1 MDLRQLEIIR
11 AIAEAGSFTGAGER
25 LHVSQSAISR
35 QILLLED
42 ELNEAVFLRVGRRIR
57 ITPAG
62 EALLQLS
69 HRVFQD
75 LKDTVALISDSR
87 QALRGP
93 VRLVGGMTVSLYVF
107 PGLLREFQRLHPLSE
122 IKIWAGATDLCIA
135 SIRAGT
141 ADLGLLTLPIAAS
154 DLVTVPAIDE
164 ELLLVTSVNHPLARK
179 KRIVA
184 QDLRREHFILFES
197 GSNTRRVLDEFFVRE
212 NIEPQIVM
220 ETENVEIIK
229 ALVRTNVGVSI
240 VSFQSVARE
249 FASGQLFCA
258 RIVGQELLRR
268 TGWVYA
274 KANRVPRAVQ
284 EVLAAFER
292 IRGKLKLSPGSSR
305 PRKAAQTPPPPAAAG
320 PAQDREQADG
330 EPGLDRD

>member
-11 AIAEAGSFTGAGER
+11 AIAEAGSFTGAGEK

-35 QILLLED
+35 QILLLEE

-75 LKDTVALISDSR
+75 LKDTVSFISDSR

-107 PGLLREFQRLHPLSE
+107 PALLREFRRIHPQADL
-122 IKIWAGATDLCIA
+122 KIWAGATDKCIA
-135 SIRAGT
+135 AIRAGT
-141 ADLGLLTLPIAAS
+141 ADLGMLTLPIDEPDIVS
-154 DLVTVPAIDE
+154 VPALAE
-164 ELLLVTSVNHPLARK
+164 ELLLVASPSHPLARK

-184 QDLRREHFILFES
+184 QDLKKQNFVLFEP
-197 GSNTRRVLDEFFVRE
+197 GSNTRRVIDEFFLRE
-212 NIEPQIVM
+212 NVDARIVM

-229 ALVRTNVGVSI
+229 ALVRHNIGITI
-240 VSFQSVARE
+240 ISFQSVARE
-249 FASGQLFCA
+249 YASGQLFCA
-258 RIVGQELLRR
+258 RIAGQELIRK

-274 KANRVPRAVQ
+274 RSNRIPRSVQ
-284 EVLAAFER
+284 EVLSAFER
-292 IRGKLKLSPGSSR
+292 IRPKLRLSIASKSGP
-305 PRKAAQTPPPPAAAG
+305 PRAKAAAPAPAPPAS
-320 PAQDREQADG
+320 PAPAPTETA
-330 EPGLDRD
+330 

>member
-35 QILLLED
+35 QILLLEE

-75 LKDTVALISDSR
+75 LKDTVALIGDSR

-107 PGLLREFQRLHPLSE
+107 PALLREFQRVHPQSE
-122 IKIWAGATDLCIA
+122 IKIWAGATDRCLA
-135 SIRAGT
+135 AIRAGT
-141 ADLGLLTLPIAAS
+141 ADCGLLTLPIES
-154 DLVTVPAIDE
+154 PDMVTVPAMEE
-164 ELLLVTSVNHPLARK
+164 ELLIVTAPTHPLARK
-179 KRIVA
+179 RRIVA
-184 QDLRREHFILFES
+184 DDLRGQHFVLFES
-197 GSNTRRVLDEFFVRE
+197 GSNTRRALDEFFVRE
-212 NIEPQIVM
+212 KIEPRIVM

-229 ALVRTNVGVSI
+229 SMVAAGLGITLIPYAAIARDVR
-240 VSFQSVARE
+240 ARR
-249 FASGQLFCA
+249 FAFA
-258 RIVGQELLRR
+258 RLRGR
-268 TGWVYA
+268 PPYRETGWVYL
-274 KANRVPRAVQ
+274 KGETQPRAVT
-284 EVLAAFER
+284 EMLKTFESMKDAF
-292 IRGKLKLSPGSSR
+292 GSR
-305 PRKAAQTPPPPAAAG
+305 LPAS
-320 PAQDREQADG
+320 
-330 EPGLDRD
+330 

>member
-11 AIAEAGSFTGAGER
+11 AIADAGSFTGAGEK

-35 QILLLED
+35 QILLLEE

-69 HRVFQD
+69 HRVFAD

-107 PGLLREFQRLHPLSE
+107 PALLREFRRVHPQAEL
-122 IKIWAGATDLCIA
+122 KIWAGSTEKCTAA
-135 SIRAGT
+135 IRAGT
-141 ADLGLLTLPIAAS
+141 ADLGLLTLPIEEP
-154 DLVTVPAIDE
+154 DLVSVPAIAE
-164 ELLLVTSVNHPLARK
+164 ELLLVTSPTHPLARK
-179 KRIVA
+179 KRIIA
-184 QDLRREHFILFES
+184 ADLRRQNFVLFES
-197 GSNTRRVLDEFFVRE
+197 GSNTRRVIDEFFLRE
-212 NIEPQIVM
+212 NLDPKIVM

-229 ALVRTNVGVSI
+229 AMVKTGMGVGI
-240 VSFQSVARE
+240 VPYQAVARE
-249 FASGQLFCA
+249 VRAGQFFCT
-258 RIVGQELLRR
+258 RIDGHQLVRE

-274 KANRVPRAVQ
+274 RANRVPRVIH
-284 EVLAAFER
+284 ELLAAFDAVK
-292 IRGKLKLSPGSSR
+292 GKFRLAPPSRRQSP
-305 PRKAAQTPPPPAAAG
+305 AG
-320 PAQDREQADG
+320 T
-330 EPGLDRD
+330 

>member
-1 MDLRQLEIIR
+1 LEENRIMDLRQLEIIR
-11 AIAEAGSFTGAGER
+11 AIAEAGSFTGAGDK

-35 QILLLED
+35 QILLLEE

-75 LKDTVALISDSR
+75 LKDTVSFISDSR

-107 PGLLREFQRLHPLSE
+107 PALLREFRRIHPQADL
-122 IKIWAGATDLCIA
+122 KIWAGATDRCTA
-135 SIRAGT
+135 AIRAGT
-141 ADLGLLTLPIAAS
+141 ADLGLLTLPIEEP
-154 DLVTVPAIDE
+154 DLVAIPALAE
-164 ELLLVTSVNHPLARK
+164 ELLLVTSANHPLARK

-184 QDLRREHFILFES
+184 QDLRRQNFVLFES
-197 GSNTRRVLDEFFVRE
+197 GSNTRRVIDEFFIRDNV
-212 NIEPQIVM
+212 EPRIVM

-229 ALVRTNVGVSI
+229 ALVRYNIGITI
-240 VSFQSVARE
+240 ISFQAVARE

-258 RIVGQELLRR
+258 RIAGQELIRK

-274 KANRVPRAVQ
+274 RSNRIPRSVE
-284 EVLAAFER
+284 EVLSAFER
-292 IRGKLKLSPGSSR
+292 IRPKLRLSIASKGGSR
-305 PRKAAQTPPPPAAAG
+305 PKPAAPPAAA
-320 PAQDREQADG
+320 PASNGSTPPAESS
-330 EPGLDRD
+330 

>member
-35 QILLLED
+35 QILLLEE

-107 PGLLREFQRLHPLSE
+107 PDPAARVPAASIRKSE
-122 IKIWAGATDLCIA
+122 IKIWAGATDRCIA
-135 SIRAGT
+135 AIRAGT
-141 ADLGLLTLPIAAS
+141 ADLGLLTLPIDAARS
-154 DLVTVPAIDE
+154 RHGPGHRGGAA
-164 ELLLVTSVNHPLARK
+164 ARHVADPSARAQA
-179 KRIVA
+179 RIVA
-184 QDLRREHFILFES
+184 GRSARQHFVLFES
-197 GSNTRRVLDEFFVRE
+197 GSNTRRALDEFFLRE
-212 NIEPQIVM
+212 NLEPQIVM

-229 ALVRTNVGVSI
+229 ALVRTNVGI
-240 VSFQSVARE
+240 TIISFQSVARE
-249 FASGQLFCA
+249 FASGQLFCGRIAGA
-258 RIVGQELLRR
+258 R
-268 TGWVYA
+268 
-274 KANRVPRAVQ
+274 
-284 EVLAAFER
+284 
-292 IRGKLKLSPGSSR
+292 
-305 PRKAAQTPPPPAAAG
+305 
-320 PAQDREQADG
+320 
-330 EPGLDRD
+330 

>member
-35 QILLLED
+35 QILLLEE

-75 LKDTVALISDSR
+75 LKDTVALIGDAR

-93 VRLVGGMTVSLYVF
+93 VRLVGGMTVGLYVF
-107 PGLLREFQRLHPLSE
+107 PALLREFQRVHPQSE
-122 IKIWAGATDLCIA
+122 IKIWAGATDRCIA
-135 SIRAGT
+135 AIRAGT
-141 ADLGLLTLPIAAS
+141 ADCGLLTLPIES
-154 DLVTVPAIDE
+154 PDMVTVPAMEE
-164 ELLLVTSVNHPLARK
+164 ELLLVTAPTHPLARK
-179 KRIVA
+179 RRIVA
-184 QDLRREHFILFES
+184 DDLRGQHFVLFES
-197 GSNTRRVLDEFFVRE
+197 GSNTRRALDEFFVRE
-212 NIEPQIVM
+212 KIEPRIVM

-229 ALVRTNVGVSI
+229 ALVRSNVGITI
-240 VSFQSVARE
+240 VSFQAVARE
-249 FASGQLFCA
+249 FASRQLFCA
-258 RIVGQELLRR
+258 RIAGQNLVRR

-292 IRGKLKLSPGSSR
+292 IKPRLKVGPSGNRPKRG
-305 PRKAAQTPPPPAAAG
+305 AAAA
-320 PAQDREQADG
+320 PAVPA
-330 EPGLDRD
+330 GLAATPAPEE

>member
-35 QILLLED
+35 QILLLEE

-75 LKDTVALISDSR
+75 LKDTVSLISDSR

-107 PGLLREFQRLHPLSE
+107 PALLREFQRVHPLSE
-122 IKIWAGATDLCIA
+122 IKIWAGATDRCLA
-135 SIRAGT
+135 AIRAGT
-141 ADLGLLTLPIAAS
+141 ADCGLLTLPIDVP
-154 DLVTVPAIDE
+154 DLVTIPAMEE
-164 ELLLVTSVNHPLARK
+164 ELLVVTSPNHPLARK

-184 QDLRREHFILFES
+184 QDLRGQHFVLFES
-197 GSNTRRVLDEFFVRE
+197 GSNTRRALDEFFLRE
-212 NIEPQIVM
+212 QIDPKIVM

-229 ALVRTNVGVSI
+229 ALVRTNLGI
-240 VSFQSVARE
+240 TIISFQAVARE
-249 FASGQLFCA
+249 FASNQLFCA
-258 RIVGQELLRR
+258 RLAGQELIRR

-284 EVLAAFER
+284 EVLTSFER
-292 IRGKLKLSPGSSR
+292 IRPRLKLSLSGSR
-305 PRKAAQTPPPPAAAG
+305 LRKPVVPAPAAT
-320 PAQDREQADG
+320 
-330 EPGLDRD
+330 PGLEVAPEPRES

>member
-1 MDLRQLEIIR
+1 MSVDLRQLEIIR

-107 PGLLREFQRLHPLSE
+107 PTLLREFQRAHPQSE
-122 IKIWAGATDLCIA
+122 IKIWAGATDRCLA
-135 SIRAGT
+135 AIRAGT
-141 ADLGLLTLPIAAS
+141 ADCGLLTLPS
-154 DLVTVPAIDE
+154 NRP
-164 ELLLVTSVNHPLARK
+164 TS
-179 KRIVA
+179 
-184 QDLRREHFILFES
+184 
-197 GSNTRRVLDEFFVRE
+197 
-212 NIEPQIVM
+212 
-220 ETENVEIIK
+220 
-229 ALVRTNVGVSI
+229 
-240 VSFQSVARE
+240 
-249 FASGQLFCA
+249 
-258 RIVGQELLRR
+258 
-268 TGWVYA
+268 
-274 KANRVPRAVQ
+274 
-284 EVLAAFER
+284 
-292 IRGKLKLSPGSSR
+292 
-305 PRKAAQTPPPPAAAG
+305 
-320 PAQDREQADG
+320 
-330 EPGLDRD
+330 

>member
-35 QILLLED
+35 QILLLEE

-75 LKDTVALISDSR
+75 LKDTVALIGDSR

-107 PGLLREFQRLHPLSE
+107 PALLREFQRVHPQSE
-122 IKIWAGATDLCIA
+122 IKIWAGATDRCLA
-135 SIRAGT
+135 AIRAGT
-141 ADLGLLTLPIAAS
+141 ADCGMLTLPIES
-154 DLVTVPAIDE
+154 PDMVTVPAMEE
-164 ELLLVTSVNHPLARK
+164 ELLLVTAPTHPLARK
-179 KRIVA
+179 RRIVA
-184 QDLRREHFILFES
+184 DDLRGQHFVLFES
-197 GSNTRRVLDEFFVRE
+197 GSNTRRALDEFFVRE
-212 NIEPQIVM
+212 KIEPRIVM

-229 ALVRTNVGVSI
+229 ALVRGNLGITI
-240 VSFQSVARE
+240 VSFQAVARE
-249 FASGQLFCA
+249 FASRQLFCA
-258 RIVGQELLRR
+258 RIAGQSLVRR

-292 IRGKLKLSPGSSR
+292 IKPRLKVAPSSSR
-305 PRKAAQTPPPPAAAG
+305 PKRGATALPAA
-320 PAQDREQADG
+320 PAAPAPE
-330 EPGLDRD
+330 E